1 MNTDDPHPAGKP
13 SSGPSRRRVLAT
25 GGLGAAAALA
35 AVAPAAAQTTRQ
47 PEIDTSYADFVLPKG
62 TCDDSLTRVQSKGS
76 LIVVTSNDWP
86 YSFFDTKTN
95 EWSGLDAD
103 IIRFAQKMLKI
114 PKLDVQTVTFDGM
127 VPGLLSKRFDMIGD
141 SIHYTKARAK
151 IVDFSFP
158 TYYYAECLSVKKGN
172 PLKLHQ
178 LADCK
183 GHTIGT
189 LLGTNYA
196 EWLQSIPGVNF
207 QGYKD
212 WAQML
217 PELASGR
224 LDGVLYDMPVVAMM
238 LKEHADWP
246 VEIVEDYE
254 PRTFKNPNGY
264 SRYIFRQEDA
274 QLRSAFSAAT
284 EWMEYNMEMSKILT
298 KWGLTGYNN

>member
-1 MNTDDPHPAGKP
+1 MTQDASP
-13 SSGPSRRRVLAT
+13 PSRRRILAT
-25 GGLGAAAALA
+25 GGIGAVAALA
-35 AVAPAAAQTTRQ
+35 AAGAPRTALAANE
-47 PEIDTSYADFVLPKG
+47 PLIDTSYADFVLPKG
-62 TCDDSLTRVQSKGS
+62 SCDDSLTRIQSSGKMV
-76 LIVVTSNDWP
+76 VVTSNDWP

-103 IIRFAQKMLKI
+103 IIRFCAKMLKI
-114 PKLDVQTVTFDGM
+114 PNLDVQTVTFDGM

-158 TYYYAECLSVKKGN
+158 TYYYAEALSVKKGN
-172 PLKLHQ
+172 PLNLHQ
-178 LADCK
+178 LTDCK

-196 EWLQSIPGVNF
+196 EWLQSVPGVNF

-217 PELASGR
+217 PELAVGR
-224 LDGVLYDMPVVAMM
+224 LDGVLYDMPVVAMS
-238 LKEHADWP
+238 LKDHPEWP
-246 VEIVEDYE
+246 VEIVEDYQ

-284 EWMEYNMEMSKILT
+284 EWMEYNMEMSKILS